1 MTGIRQSIVFSKE
14 DTYGQGKGANCAWI
28 APPPG
33 TFFTSTHNR
42 NVQRIQTTGSKF
54 WDTQAYGQLAGSWSW
69 TFTMDYEYLEPFFF
83 VFEKITAGN
92 ISTQPM
98 FKNAPDGPG
107 STSPPA
113 TFKFEKINNDRIP
126 SFTVLR
132 KINNQ
137 MVGGDRNEI
146 TQLTG
151 CVVKSFQIQRSAATS
166 KIDVSLSGFYSN
178 ERLMA
183 ADKKSGIWP
192 TDYQEYKNATGGLI
206 EYSCLYAGTLVDG
219 EYMANTESISIG
231 MDNSAAAV
239 YSVCSP
245 FASNYYE
252 GLTSITFST
261 TCYSTDPLQY
271 KTRLYS
277 GGFTNRPPDGN
288 GDSPYAPM
296 SKGMKPV
303 PIMSIACYSNQI
315 NRDDPTYEP
324 DPGAGQDGLP
334 YNDVTETD
342 TSTEPPTVTVN
353 HEGSVA
359 QAFADSDRF
368 VGFQLDQVVVKS
380 LPWQKGDGSKL
391 QDSLSGS
398 EVRKLTMYVKSANA
412 PAYADWFAST
422 NKHSVDVKDPDEN
435 GTEDFEYDSLLPLQ

>member
-1 MTGIRQSIVFSKE
+1 MTGIRQSIVFSREKE
-14 DTYGQGKGANCAWI
+14 GEYGQGKDPAAMWL

-54 WDTQAYGQLAGSWSW
+54 WDAQAYGQLGGSWSW
-69 TFTMDYEYLEPFFF
+69 TFTMDYNYLEPFYFL
-83 VFEKITAGN
+83 FESIDSNSGL
-92 ISTQPM
+92 
-98 FKNAPDGPG
+98 
-107 STSPPA
+107 TSPA
-113 TFKFEKINNDRIP
+113 ASGIDAGMGVSMSDTTGIIHTFQKINNDRVK

-137 MVGGDRNEI
+137 MVGGSRNEI

-151 CVVKSFQIQRSAATS
+151 CVVKSFQFQRSAATS

-178 ERLMA
+178 ERLLA
-183 ADKKSGIWP
+183 EDADLTSIWP
-192 TDYQEYKNATGGLI
+192 TDYQEYDDSDGGLI
-206 EYSCLYAGTLVDG
+206 EYSCLYAGGLGDG

-231 MDNSAAAV
+231 VDNSAAAV

-252 GLTSITFST
+252 GLTNISFST

-277 GGFTNRPPDGN
+277 GGFTNRPPQVDGA
-288 GDSPYAPM
+288 YVPM

-303 PIMSIACYSNQI
+303 PKMCIGCYSNQI

-324 DPGAGQDGLP
+324 DPGTAGQDSLP
-334 YNDVTETD
+334 SNNNQANTAYTR
-342 TSTEPPTVTVN
+342 TVA
-353 HEGSVA
+353 E
-359 QAFADSDRF
+359 AFADSVF
-368 VGFQLDQVVVKS
+368 ALGFQLDQVVIKS

-391 QDSLSGS
+391 QDSISSS
-398 EVRKLTMYVKSANA
+398 EAQKLIMYVKTKGPKHKTSGD
-412 PAYADWFAST
+412 PLSVDDWFTAN
-422 NKHSVDVKDPDEN
+422 NKHALSPQPE
-435 GTEDFEYDSLLPLQ
+435 TLMAPPSS